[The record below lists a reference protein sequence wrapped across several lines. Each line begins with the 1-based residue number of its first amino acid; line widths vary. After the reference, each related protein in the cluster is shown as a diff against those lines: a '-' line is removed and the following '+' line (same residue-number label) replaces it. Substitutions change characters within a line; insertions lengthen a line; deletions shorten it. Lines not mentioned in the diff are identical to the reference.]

1 MFEPPP
7 SSQNLE
13 FHTQSWAAGCLER
26 SLSGIYKS
34 CEDDSY
40 QVIPKLCE
48 TITIWRT
55 DFAILWL
62 VWRVTCDNFT
72 KNLQILLFVYNQT
85 NMFLLLSGVTATTT
99 FASALSYAF
108 QKNTYTFQH
117 MAYDHQSAKKLTALA
132 IFILFNLGFTA
143 HEFDLWSKLMENK
156 EEWC

>member
-1 MFEPPP
+1 MKVYLLGIIIFNLMILSILKISLYKFCDDDAYSNFVKRVSYEE
-7 SSQNLE
+7 QTLE
-13 FHTQSWAAGCLER
+13 FYWISWFVCW
-26 SLSGIYKS
+26 
-34 CEDDSY
+34 D
-40 QVIPKLCE
+40 
-48 TITIWRT
+48 
-55 DFAILWL
+55 
-62 VWRVTCDNFT
+62 TCNNLT

-85 NMFLLLSGVTATTT
+85 NKFLLLSGVTATTT

-156 EEWC
+156 GEWY